1 MNENTQLQT
10 PKPSVTATEITET
23 MFAVNKTLATD
34 PQTTP
39 EVLTSDV
46 DIPVCDPS
54 VGGDY

>member
-39 EVLTSDV
+39 EVLTSGNELPTSDGS
-46 DIPVCDPS
+46 I
-54 VGGDY
+54 GGDF